1 MAKVYQKKKKR
12 DSLNC
17 SSLRN
22 SSSIALEKCFVDHH
36 RCAASVPSP
45 VAFHLHLSALVVFG
59 SLFSSSQVLTAFE
72 REFELR
78 TTNAWDWHEN
88 QLYQPHSPTHHP
100 HWLLSSSSA
109 SNTASLHTALNKSKQ
124 SCKWLE
130 FAAANQWASH
140 GPDFGTKTTSNLV
153 EGVRGNEPERI
164 SWARDYNKQ
173 ANSKTTNLYSSKPNH
188 KLIQQQQPKVSNYPN
203 SSVAHNLKFEFFPSQ
218 LSNTNS
224 LL

>member
-153 EGVRGNEPERI
+153 EGVRGNEPDIWFLPGPKHGPPGHTSWTINDWNYITSGLDVQTQDRLKVPHNQSNEER
-164 SWARDYNKQ
+164 STCQMCRY
-173 ANSKTTNLYSSKPNH
+173 
-188 KLIQQQQPKVSNYPN
+188 
-203 SSVAHNLKFEFFPSQ
+203 
-218 LSNTNS
+218 LSGV
-224 LL
+224 LCCI